1 MVLYYIGLDY
11 AHERQYWYK
20 NCYGDSGI
28 GTAQTA
34 YAHFDA
40 GQAIPKMMA
49 YLSDVTINT
58 GPFTVVRQS
67 NLADKSFFLG
77 HLHAAMDRILWG
89 AIEKPAEDTYYRPP
103 FKHQR
108 EILLS
113 FPKAFQ
119 GSTHFGDDLV
129 DGTEGS
135 DALLKDME
143 PVVGSCGTA
152 CVFDGYR
159 TIHSGGLVREGE
171 RLALQIG
178 FQPARNLPTRWQ
190 KIQKN
195 YIDFEGQ
202 NNIMGLLQSLRKR
215 LNGRRTGEFKKSAS
229 ILLGEQKLSLVDV
242 GAAGCLPEPWERW
255 RGLTQVTA
263 FEPDQKAGETWKK
276 DTPGQPIG

>member
-1 MVLYYIGLDY
+1 
-11 AHERQYWYK
+11 
-20 NCYGDSGI
+20 
-28 GTAQTA
+28 
-34 YAHFDA
+34 
-40 GQAIPKMMA
+40 MA

-89 AIEKPAEDTYYRPP
+89 AIENRRKTLIIDPR
-103 FKHQR
+103 
-108 EILLS
+108 LS
-113 FPKAFQ
+113 INVKYCFLSPKAFQ

-190 KIQKN
+190 KIQKKLHR
-195 YIDFEGQ
+195 F
-202 NNIMGLLQSLRKR
+202 
-215 LNGRRTGEFKKSAS
+215 RRTK
-229 ILLGEQKLSLVDV
+229 
-242 GAAGCLPEPWERW
+242 
-255 RGLTQVTA
+255 
-263 FEPDQKAGETWKK
+263 
-276 DTPGQPIG
+276 